1 GRIDTVLRPKADAA
15 WNLHE
20 LTRDHHELAE
30 FVLFSGGAGT
40 FGGPGQGNYAAANVY
55 LDALA
60 QHRQAQGLPAQAIAW
75 GMWEERSGMTAHLGD
90 AEIARMTR
98 SGMHPLPTALGL
110 ALLDAAG
117 TTGHA
122 LLVAA
127 RLDLTAVRRHGEA
140 EGTGLPPLFRALVR
154 APARRS
160 LGAGQAVEASS
171 FAQQLAALAPE
182 QAERTLLDLVR
193 THVAAV
199 LGHATPDSVETGRA
213 FRELGFDSLT
223 AVEIRNRLNSATGLR
238 LPTTLVF
245 DYPTPEVLAAHLRS
259 ELLGLDAGATAAGT
273 PVPANADADDP
284 IAIIG
289 MSCRFPGGVRS
300 PQDLWRLLVE
310 GRDAI
315 GGVPLDREWNL
326 DVFRHT
332 EGDSQGT
339 SYVGE
344 GGFLRDAGQ
353 FDPAFFGI
361 SPREAL
367 AMDPQQRLL
376 LETSWETFEHA
387 GIDPASVCR
396 TRTGVYAGAAASGYG
411 GATRGRPNGFE
422 GHLLT
427 GTAGSVVSG
436 RISYALGLEGPAM
449 TVDTA
454 CSSSLVAV
462 HMAVQG
468 LRGGECTMALAGGV
482 MVMGTPTSF
491 VEFSRQQA
499 LAADGRCKAFA
510 EAADGFALAEGVGV
524 LLLERLSDARR
535 NGHEVL
541 AVVRGSAVNQ
551 DGASNGLTAPNGPSQ
566 QRVIQQALANARL
579 TTADVDAVEAH
590 GTGTRLGDPI
600 EAQALLATYGKDRAE
615 DRPLLLGSVKSNI
628 GHTQA
633 AAGVAGVMKMV
644 LAMRNGVLPQTLHV
658 DAPSGHVDWS
668 AGAVELLTDHVPWP
682 ETGTPRRAG
691 VSSFGMSGTNA
702 HLILEEAPR
711 RTESA
716 PPVPSPAVPSSAVVP
731 WVLSGKSESALR
743 AQAERLLEH
752 VRANAGVTPADIGY
766 SLALTRARF
775 DHRAAVVA
783 GDRDEFLAA
792 LEALAQG
799 RPAGNV
805 LSGEAQPS
813 PRPVFVFPGQGAQWV
828 GMAVGLLDS
837 SPVFAARMAEC
848 GAALEPFTGWS
859 LLDVVRGVEG

>member
-1 GRIDTVLRPKADAA
+1 LVACDAADRDALAAALATVPAEHPLTGIVHTAGVLDDGVIPELDADRIDTVLRPKADAA

-20 LTRDHHELAE
+20 LTRHHHELAE
-30 FVLFSGGAGT
+30 FILFSGGAGT
-40 FGGPGQGNYAAANVY
+40 FGGPGQGNYAAANVF
-55 LDALA
+55 LDVLA
-60 QHRQAQGLPAQAIAW
+60 QHRQAQGLPATAVAW

-98 SGMHPLPTALGL
+98 TGMQPLPTDHGL
-110 ALLDAAG
+110 ALLDAA
-117 TTGHA
+117 TATGQA

-127 RLDLTAVRRHGEA
+127 RLDLAAIRRHGETT
-140 EGTGLPPLFRALVR
+140 GTGVPPLFQALVR

-160 LGAGQAVEASS
+160 LGAAKAVEASS
-171 FAQQLAALAPE
+171 FAQQLAALPTE

-199 LGHATPDSVETGRA
+199 LGHASADTIETGKA

-223 AVEIRNRLNSATGLR
+223 AVEIRNRLNTATGLR

-245 DYPTPEVLAAHLRS
+245 DYPTPEVLADHLYS
-259 ELLGLDAGATAAGT
+259 ELVGSRPGTATAGAAAVPGT
-273 PVPANADADDP
+273 GPADADDP

-289 MSCRFPGGVRS
+289 MGCRFPGGVRS
-300 PQDLWRLLVE
+300 PQDLWQLLAE

-376 LETSWETFEHA
+376 LETSWEAFENA
-387 GIDPASVCR
+387 GIDPVDVRR

-411 GATRGRPNGFE
+411 GTTRSRPNGFE

-454 CSSSLVAV
+454 CSSSLVAL

-468 LRGGECTMALAGGV
+468 LRNGECTMALAAGV

-510 EAADGFALAEGVGV
+510 EAADGFGLAEGVGV
-524 LLLERLSDARR
+524 LLLERLSEARR
-535 NGHEVL
+535 LGHEVL

-566 QRVIQQALANARL
+566 QRVIRQALANAGL
-579 TTADVDAVEAH
+579 TTADVDVVEAH
-590 GTGTRLGDPI
+590 GT
-600 EAQALLATYGKDRAE
+600 
-615 DRPLLLGSVKSNI
+615 
-628 GHTQA
+628 
-633 AAGVAGVMKMV
+633 
-644 LAMRNGVLPQTLHV
+644 
-658 DAPSGHVDWS
+658 
-668 AGAVELLTDHVPWP
+668 
-682 ETGTPRRAG
+682 
-691 VSSFGMSGTNA
+691 
-702 HLILEEAPR
+702 
-711 RTESA
+711 
-716 PPVPSPAVPSSAVVP
+716 
-731 WVLSGKSESALR
+731 
-743 AQAERLLEH
+743 
-752 VRANAGVTPADIGY
+752 
-766 SLALTRARF
+766 
-775 DHRAAVVA
+775 
-783 GDRDEFLAA
+783 
-792 LEALAQG
+792 
-799 RPAGNV
+799 
-805 LSGEAQPS
+805 
-813 PRPVFVFPGQGAQWV
+813 
-828 GMAVGLLDS
+828 
-837 SPVFAARMAEC
+837 
-848 GAALEPFTGWS
+848 
-859 LLDVVRGVEG
+859 